1 MDAHRQSPFVSGALR
16 LTLVS
21 AALLVVAACRQGQE
35 TTPAPGMTEID
46 WARAALER
54 NPKIEVVATDTQAG
68 VFTVREK
75 STGEV
80 HAVKLSELAAAP
92 ISQLNAPAA
101 APPAAS
107 PTESATAAAPSSP
120 AIAQQPDA
128 RDATATAS
136 APAARADASNYTI
149 ERSEGQVR
157 VSGPGVSIVS
167 SGSAENSRGA
177 PGKRTVDP
185 IICEG
190 RQMVHLDNRNIYVDG
205 DAITARGGCELHITN
220 SHIVASGTGLV
231 VRGATAHVSNST
243 IEGAAAAYDADG
255 SAKLYLSGS
264 TINGMPRRH
273 AYAQVQDLG
282 GNQFRQ
288 SQ

>member
-1 MDAHRQSPFVSGALR
+1 MDAHRQSPFASGALR

-107 PTESATAAAPSSP
+107 PTEPATATAPSSP

-128 RDATATAS
+128 GDATATAS
-136 APAARADASNYTI
+136 APADASNYTI
-149 ERSEGQVR
+149 ERSGGQVR